1 MATRSFG
8 PGARLHSRAEFLRVQ
23 NAGRRV
29 PGRYFTML
37 GHPNTFARD
46 RLGIIASRKVGGA
59 VQRNRAKRRLREI
72 FRQFADDGAAERG
85 AGALDIVVIAKTA
98 VIDAP
103 FAAVTSDF
111 QTALRRL
118 RGSR

>member
-1 MATRSFG
+1 
-8 PGARLHSRAEFLRVQ
+8 
-23 NAGRRV
+23 
-29 PGRYFTML
+29 ML
-37 GHPNTFARD
+37 GQPNTLARD

-72 FRQFADDGAAERG
+72 FRQFVDASEAG
-85 AGALDIVVIAKTA
+85 AGTLDIVVIAKTA

>member
-1 MATRSFG
+1 VVVATRKPG
-8 PGARLHSRAEFLRVQ
+8 PGARLHSRAEFLAVQ
-23 NAGRRV
+23 NGGRRV
-29 PGRYFTML
+29 PSLYFTML
-37 GHPNTFARD
+37 GGPNPYGHD

-72 FRQFADDGAAERG
+72 FRRCAGTDGAA
-85 AGALDIVVIAKTA
+85 LDVVVIAKSTL
-98 VIDAP
+98 VDAP
-103 FAAVTSDF
+103 FALLTSDF

>member
-1 MATRSFG
+1 M
-8 PGARLHSRAEFLRVQ
+8 Q
-23 NAGRRV
+23 NTGRRV

-37 GHPNTFARD
+37 GQPNTRARD

-72 FRQFADDGAAERG
+72 FRQCAYVGAGDAG
-85 AGALDIVVIAKTA
+85 GGALDVVVIAKTT

-103 FAAVTSDF
+103 IAAVTTDF

-118 RGSR
+118 RGLR